1 MKLRGQKAS
10 KNSSTQIF
18 AANKLV
24 QADAV
29 ILPTETFLISRP

>member
-29 ILPTETFLISRP
+29 NILITLIV